1 MNWFSLLK
9 VQRQTQRQGVSA
21 KQKDEEF
28 IFEDE
33 DDDCYEKLIAFITG
47 EGFKLKG
54 SKLQG
59 DYVKEDEII
68 GVNALAKYKPPS
80 NSIFSLRHNA
90 GQIVPDKVWCSVLDH
105 LSRIIRVS
113 SGNLFETNWD
123 NPPQS
128 STYVPQELSSD
139 VFVTTAFSFVE
150 KKMKFIKREY
160 YFKGPTKNHH
170 LLTYFVYNPEF
181 REGQK

>member
-1 MNWFSLLK
+1 MNWFHLLK

-21 KQKDEEF
+21 RQKDEEF

-47 EGFKLKG
+47 EGFKQKG

-59 DYVKEDEII
+59 YYDKENEQIR
-68 GVNALAKYKPPS
+68 VNALAKYKPPS

-90 GQIVPDKVWCSVLDH
+90 GKIVPDKVWCSILDY

-113 SGNLFETNWD
+113 SDDLFESDWD
-123 NPPQS
+123 NPPQEPKVTS
-128 STYVPQELSSD
+128 ELSSN

-150 KKMKFIKREY
+150 KKMKLIRREF
-160 YFKGPTKNHH
+160 YFKGPTKNY

-181 REGQK
+181 REDQK